1 MQVVLGGTFDILHD
15 GHEALLGA
23 AFGLR
28 PERVVIGLTTDR
40 FARATRTRVNPYPAR
55 LRNLRRF
62 LARHRW
68 PRGTIEPIEDAYGPA
83 DDLPDLDAIVVSQ
96 ERVSVAAALN
106 EARAAKGL
114 RPLVV
119 HAVPMVLAQ
128 DGLPIASRRIR
139 SGLIDRHG
147 VRIIPLRVR
156 VGTDNPVKVRA
167 VREILEGLR
176 IRAVVRAVPVK
187 SAVPDQPF
195 GQDAARGAIHRAE
208 AALTEA
214 DFGVG
219 VEAGLVWHEV
229 LKDYFDVQY
238 AAIVDRS
245 GRVTI
250 GHGPGFVYP
259 AAVIERVKSGA
270 TVGDA
275 VAALSGVRDIGSK
288 HGAIGFL
295 TKRLLDRDR
304 LTEAAVLMAMVP
316 RIRQDLYAR

>member
-1 MQVVLGGTFDILHD
+1 MRVVLGGTFDVLHD

-23 AFGLR
+23 AFTLK

-40 FARATRTRVNPYPAR
+40 FARATRSRVNPYPVR

-62 LARHRW
+62 LRRHRW
-68 PRGTIEPIEDAYGPA
+68 SRAVIEAIDDPYGPA
-83 DDLPDLDAIVVSQ
+83 DDLPDLDAIVVSR
-96 ERVSVAAALN
+96 EREGVAAALN
-106 EARAAKGL
+106 EARREKGL
-114 RPLVV
+114 RPLEV

-128 DGLPIASRRIR
+128 DGLPVASRRIR

-147 VRIIPLRVR
+147 VRLIPVRVR

-167 VREILEGLR
+167 VRLVFEGLR
-176 IRAVVRAVPVK
+176 IRAVVRAVHVK
-187 SAVPDQPF
+187 SQVPEQPRGHDAV
-195 GQDAARGAIHRAE
+195 RGAIVRAE
-208 AALTEA
+208 AALTDA

-219 VEAGLVWHEV
+219 IEAGLIWNDV
-229 LKDYFDVQY
+229 LRDFFDVQY
-238 AAIVDRS
+238 CGVVDRA
-245 GRVTI
+245 GRITI

-259 AAVIERVKSGA
+259 QAVIDRVKAGQ
-270 TVGDA
+270 TVG
-275 VAALSGVRDIGSK
+275 AAMATLSGVRNIGSK

-295 TKRLLDRDR
+295 TRRRLDRDR